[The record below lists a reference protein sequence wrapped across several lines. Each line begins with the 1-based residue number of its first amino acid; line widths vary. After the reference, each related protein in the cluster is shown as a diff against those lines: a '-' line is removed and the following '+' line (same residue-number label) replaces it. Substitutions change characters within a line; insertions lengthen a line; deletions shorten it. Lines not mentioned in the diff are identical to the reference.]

1 MLRIELGM
9 YLNHSTSDRH
19 KELQIC
25 EFVSPKH
32 NGSVYMICKLAVA
45 FLDALYVFDQWLSVS
60 P

>member
-1 MLRIELGM
+1 M